1 MKICPRV
8 WFWQCPIVPIYVG
21 ECPFMSGH
29 VQFCPDSVKWVC
41 PRDLF
46 QENCRKF
53 KFISR
58 KVWLIWINFSLK
70 PRLEIR
76 NSVQISLKWLKIFS
90 LFGLKYFLYMR
101 SGLLRHLHDSIVV
114 SIPACHAGDRGSIP
128 RRGVFFFKS
137 DCVRY
142 LDCTE
147 TQSVVSF

>member
-1 MKICPRV
+1 MTQN
-8 WFWQCPIVPIYVG
+8 F
-21 ECPFMSGH
+21 
-29 VQFCPDSVKWVC
+29 
-41 PRDLF
+41 LF
-46 QENCRKF
+46 
-53 KFISR
+53 
-58 KVWLIWINFSLK
+58 
-70 PRLEIR
+70 
-76 NSVQISLKWLKIFS
+76 
-90 LFGLKYFLYMR
+90 LFGLKYFVYMR